1 MLLLA
6 VNGKIYQCKLNLHQ
20 GMLTMGVIWTII
32 RFNLMEWILITFTL
46 NLFLHL
52 RYIIRTIW
60 IVWYSY
66 EFMYLNDALIYIL
79 HSSSSLS
86 LITDILDKH
95 QVPTCTFG
103 IKSNNTQYITQLCKY
118 QIVFNA
124 IKSKSCKGQRK
135 D

>member
-1 MLLLA
+1 
-6 VNGKIYQCKLNLHQ
+6 
-20 GMLTMGVIWTII
+20 
-32 RFNLMEWILITFTL
+32 MEWIFITFTL

-95 QVPTCTFG
+95 
-103 IKSNNTQYITQLCKY
+103 
-118 QIVFNA
+118 
-124 IKSKSCKGQRK
+124 
-135 D
+135 